1 MGLRWFKSLGRR
13 QLRRRG
19 PCPGSQREGETEKR
33 EEGETEQREEGET
46 KKREEGETEKK
57 EGRERQREAVG
68 LGEQGPLVR
77 RRQWQCHPPA

>member
-19 PCPGSQREGETEKR
+19 PCPGFQREGETEKK

-46 KKREEGETEKK
+46 ENREEGETEK
-57 EGRERQREAVG
+57 EEEEERDRG
-68 LGEQGPLVR
+68 
-77 RRQWQCHPPA
+77 RQWA

>member
-19 PCPGSQREGETEKR
+19 PCPGSQREGETKR
-33 EEGETEQREEGET
+33 EEGETE
-46 KKREEGETEKK
+46 KREEGETEKK